1 MRYLSLGEVLELYEK
16 VIKQSGGAMGI
27 RDVGGVESAVAQ
39 PRATFAGKDLYSDVI
54 EKAATLGFSII
65 MNHPFVDGNKRI
77 GHAAMEVFLLLN
89 GYEINASVDDQ
100 EKIILGLA
108 SGEVERNEFIKWLR
122 RCVIEKKK

>member
-1 MRYLSLGEVLELYEK
+1 
-16 VIKQSGGAMGI
+16 MGI
-27 RDVGGVESAVAQ
+27 RDIGGLESAVAQ
-39 PRATFAGKDLYSDVI
+39 PRATFDGKDLYPDLI

-65 MNHPFVDGNKRI
+65 MNHPFIDGNKRT
-77 GHAAMEVFLLLN
+77 GHAALEVFLLLN

-108 SGEVERNEFIKWLR
+108 SGEVERKEFIKWLR